1 MAGPLLEVFR
11 FALYLSLPLGAMI
24 HYGKPEWYTRNV
36 LPVSIMGLSTSV
48 VCSYLSCHS
57 SYLVQRENISAVR
70 EHASSTLRYITSSTH
85 PKAYFPADIE
95 STRGRNCT
103 EEGTR
108 KNYG

>member
-48 VCSYLSCHS
+48 VLLSF
-57 SYLVQRENISAVR
+57 LPFII
-70 EHASSTLRYITSSTH
+70 SSTKRE
-85 PKAYFPADIE
+85 YF
-95 STRGRNCT
+95 RR
-103 EEGTR
+103 
-108 KNYG
+108 